1 MVQTEHRAM
10 ADISYLR
17 DEVGLKS
24 TAIDWERLLTINY
37 RAYRPRGCSVI
48 DVGAHHG
55 MHSRRFLRYLRPRH
69 LVLVEPV
76 PEMAEGLRREFRR
89 RPEVEVRQVA
99 LGEKSQQTS
108 FVVNDGYLGESG
120 LLEWRFPRTD
130 GPIRSIDVTMETLDD
145 WNLPFAVEFMKV
157 NVQGCEVD
165 VLRGGR
171 TFLRKDRPIVSVE
184 YGAQGYTAYG
194 CDAMTLYHFAIDND
208 YAVADLFG
216 NIIDQDEWPLV
227 VDTYYWDYI
236 LLPAEMVAATADRR
250 ARIRHAA
257 LRSATH
263 PHPRI
268 ERWRKR
274 LRR

>member
-10 ADISYLR
+10 ADITYLH
-17 DEVGLKS
+17 DEVGLKA
-24 TAIDWERLLTINY
+24 TKIDWERLLTINY
-37 RAYRPRGCSVI
+37 RAYLRRGCSVI

-76 PEMAEGLRREFRR
+76 PEMADGLRREFRR

-99 LGEKSQQTS
+99 LGETSQQTS

-130 GPIRSIDVTMETLDD
+130 GPIRSIDVIMETLDD
-145 WNLPFAVEFMKV
+145 WNLPFAVDFMKV

-165 VLRGGR
+165 VLRGAR
-171 TFLRKDRPIVSVE
+171 KFLSKDRPIVSVE
-184 YGAQGYTAYG
+184 YGEQGYTAYG
-194 CDAMTLYHFAIDND
+194 CDAMTLYHFAVDND

-216 NIIDQDEWPLV
+216 NILGADEWPLV

-236 LLPAEMVAATADRR
+236 LLPAEIAAATADRR
-250 ARIRHAA
+250 ARIRKAA
-257 LRSATH
+257 MRSATH
-263 PHPRI
+263 PRPYV

>member
-1 MVQTEHRAM
+1 MVQTQHRAVD
-10 ADISYLR
+10 DIRYLR
-17 DEVGLKS
+17 EEVGLKA
-24 TAIDWERLLTINY
+24 TGIDWERLLTINY
-37 RAYRPRGCSVI
+37 RTYLERGCSVI

-76 PEMAEGLRREFRR
+76 PEMADGLRREFRR

-99 LGEKSQQTS
+99 LGESAQQTS
-108 FVVNDGYLGESG
+108 FVVNDSYLGESG
-120 LLEWRFPRTD
+120 LLEWRYPRTD
-130 GPIRSIDVTMETLDD
+130 GPTRSIDVTVETLDD
-145 WNLPFAVEFMKV
+145 WNLPYAVDFMKV

-171 TFLRKDRPIVSVE
+171 KLLSKDRPIVSVE
-184 YGAQGYTAYG
+184 YGEQGYSAYG
-194 CDAMTLYHFAIDND
+194 CDAMTLFEFAVENN

-216 NIIDQDEWPLV
+216 NVIGRDEWPAV
-227 VDTYYWDYI
+227 VDAYSWDYI
-236 LLPAEMVAATADRR
+236 LIPDEMLAGTAAQR
-250 ARIRHAA
+250 AKIRTAA

-263 PHPRI
+263 PRPRL